1 MKTFKIIVYSALLVF
16 HLSAIIIISV
26 GRNDLNFLLDLF
38 KRMDWM
44 MYAAYF
50 GFLLFLIVLIFEW
63 KNQKHLKK
71 VEQNHIKEVNEIK
84 ARLYDQKDNTSPSI
98 SPKNNPPAKNL
109 PSSTKSEGDDNR
121 LKS

>member
-1 MKTFKIIVYSALLVF
+1 MKTFKIIVYSALLIF

-38 KRMDWM
+38 KRMDMM
-44 MYAAYF
+44 MYGAYF
-50 GFLLFLIVLIFEW
+50 GLLLFLIVLIFEW

-71 VEQNHIKEVNEIK
+71 VEQNHVKEVNEIK
-84 ARLYDQKDNTSPSI
+84 ARLYDQKESTATSVP
-98 SPKNNPPAKNL
+98 PKNNPPAKDL
-109 PSSTKSEGDDNR
+109 PSSTKSDGDDNQ